1 MKLSSAVQALSSLS
15 QETRLSIFR
24 MLVAEGPNGVAAGKI
39 AKSLSIPP
47 STLSFHLNHLTN
59 AALVT
64 PKRSN
69 RSIIYRANYDQ
80 MSKLLQFLT
89 EDCCRGQKEICSEVF
104 NGLKVLQKK
113 NYDNI

>member
-1 MKLSSAVQALSSLS
+1 MQLSVAVQALSSLS

-24 MLVAEGPNGVAAGKI
+24 MLVTAGPDGVAAGKI
-39 AKSLSIPP
+39 AEGLNIPS
-47 STLSFHLNHLTN
+47 STLSFHLTHLAN
-59 AALVT
+59 AELII
-64 PKRSN
+64 PKRLNLSL
-69 RSIIYRANYDQ
+69 IYKANYDQ

-104 NGLKVLQKK
+104 NGLKVLKKK

>member
-1 MKLSSAVQALSSLS
+1 MQLSVAVRALSSLS

-24 MLVAEGPNGVAAGKI
+24 MLVTAGPDGVAAGKI
-39 AKSLSIPP
+39 AEGLNIPP
-47 STLSFHLNHLTN
+47 STLSFHLTHLAN
-59 AALVT
+59 AELVI
-64 PKRSN
+64 PQRLN
-69 RSIIYRANYDQ
+69 RSIIYKANYDQ

-113 NYDNI
+113 DYDNV

>member
-1 MKLSSAVQALSSLS
+1 MQLSVAVQALSSLS

-24 MLVAEGPNGVAAGKI
+24 MLVTAGPDGVAAGKI
-39 AKSLSIPP
+39 AECLNIPS
-47 STLSFHLNHLTN
+47 STLSFHLTHLAN
-59 AALVT
+59 AELVI
-64 PKRSN
+64 PKRLN
-69 RSIIYRANYDQ
+69 RSIIYKANYDQ